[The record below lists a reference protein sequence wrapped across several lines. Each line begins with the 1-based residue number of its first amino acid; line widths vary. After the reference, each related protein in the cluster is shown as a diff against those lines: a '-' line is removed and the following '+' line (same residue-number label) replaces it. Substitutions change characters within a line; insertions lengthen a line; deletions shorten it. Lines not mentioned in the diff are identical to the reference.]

1 MKKYLILVS
10 VIFVF
15 FISCKNNE
23 SEIINQKIVKI
34 DSVSILNDDNIEVK
48 KDSTGLEETDCIV
61 KSNFKL
67 PYNEKVDIK
76 KVTYNNLNC
85 KISGLEEFLCDEK
98 KIRYISLPS
107 FKNINVILV
116 PMDCGDFNY
125 RYFLLTI
132 FKNKLISKQYVEGE
146 WFEPEDNNYKEIT
159 DFSIDEDYKISITT
173 NAIENGKTTLKEK
186 LKFEILEDGHLEK
199 AKM

>member
-1 MKKYLILVS
+1 MKKYLIQIS
-10 VIFVF
+10 IIFVF

-23 SEIINQKIVKI
+23 AEIINQKIVKI
-34 DSVSILNDDNIEVK
+34 DSTSILKEDNIEVK
-48 KDSTGLEETDCIV
+48 KDSIGLEVTDCIV

-67 PYNEKVDIK
+67 PYNEKIDIK
-76 KVTYNNLNC
+76 RITYNNLNC
-85 KISGLEEFLCDEK
+85 KISGLKEFLCDEK

-125 RYFLLTI
+125 RYYLVTI
-132 FKNKLISKQYVEGE
+132 FRNKLISKQYVEGE

-159 DFSIDEDYKISITT
+159 HFSIDENYKISITT
-173 NAIENGKTTLKEK
+173 NAIEDGKTSLKEK
-186 LKFEILEDGHLEK
+186 LKFEILEDGFL
-199 AKM
+199 KMNKM